1 MPSTKTVNRRSRTE
15 LVCSVGSG
23 RRPQRTSLAQMIR
36 KNHVLEE
43 QIAELRRRH
52 DELQRNFFEA
62 AQMQRRLCGPGH
74 IVRSPFEFAGE
85 IFPVRHLSGDFISSC
100 EHGAELVFAIGDIEG
115 KGLHAAMWFTHLL
128 AAIRLQVLKGKQ
140 PALAVSAINRDLC
153 KLQSAPPLTTLF
165 LARLNRETG
174 RLVYCNAGHPA
185 AQVLRHDGTVERLQ
199 EGGPVMG
206 VVPRARFSRG
216 EVTLEPG
223 DSLLAY
229 SDGVVECRNQSGVEF
244 GAERLVTAAKKCQER
259 SARAMLFSVLGAAAD
274 FASNQHE
281 DDMGLLVLRRQ
292 FEDGV

>member
-1 MPSTKTVNRRSRTE
+1 VQRADTCNRGGEIRS
-15 LVCSVGSG
+15 VPAVDSS
-23 RRPQRTSLAQMIR
+23 RRAQRTSLAQLAR
-36 KNHVLEE
+36 KNRVLEE
-43 QIAELRRRH
+43 QISDLRRRH

-100 EHGAELVFAIGDIEG
+100 EHGPDLIFAIGDIEG
-115 KGLHAAMWFTHLL
+115 KGLYAAMWFTHLL
-128 AAIRLQVLKGKQ
+128 AAIRLQVVAGKH
-140 PALAVSAINRDLC
+140 PALAVTAINRDLC

-165 LARLNRETG
+165 LAILNRESG

-185 AQVLRHDGTVERLQ
+185 AQLLRQDGTVERLH

-229 SDGVVECRNQSGVEF
+229 SDGVVECRNHLGAEF
-244 GAERLVTAAKKCQER
+244 GADRLVAAARKSQDL
-259 SARAMLFSVLGAAAD
+259 SARAMLFSLLGAATD
-274 FASNQHE
+274 FAGNQH
-281 DDMGLLVLRRQ
+281 DDDVGLLVLRRQ
-292 FEDGV
+292 LSERV